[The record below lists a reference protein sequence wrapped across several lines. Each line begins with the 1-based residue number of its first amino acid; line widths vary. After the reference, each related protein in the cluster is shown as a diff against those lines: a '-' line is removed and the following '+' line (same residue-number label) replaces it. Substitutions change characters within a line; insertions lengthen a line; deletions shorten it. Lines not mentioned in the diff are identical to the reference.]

1 MPDAETTE
9 VGGPEFLK
17 TVPLFADLSAR
28 DLRNLASATHDITYP
43 AGTELTSLKDL
54 PATFFIIVEGRASV
68 TADGQVRQTMGPREW
83 FGELALIG
91 GGPRTA
97 VVTAETEIRCLVLT
111 RWEFRAFLKEH
122 PDVSWILL
130 ETIAKRLSSA

>member
-1 MPDAETTE
+1 MPDADMSE
-9 VGGPEFLK
+9 VGGPEFLQ
-17 TVPLFADLSAR
+17 TVPLFAGLSGR
-28 DLRNLASATHDITYP
+28 DLRNLAAATHDITYP

-54 PATFFIIVEGRASV
+54 PATFFIIVEGRANV
-68 TADGQVRQTMGPREW
+68 TADGQVRTSMGPREW

-111 RWEFRAFLKEH
+111 RWEFRAFLQEH